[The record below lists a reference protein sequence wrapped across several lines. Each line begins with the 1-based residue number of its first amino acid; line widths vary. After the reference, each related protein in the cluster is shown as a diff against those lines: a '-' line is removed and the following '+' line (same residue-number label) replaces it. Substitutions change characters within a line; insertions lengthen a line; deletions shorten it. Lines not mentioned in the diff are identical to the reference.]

1 MNDCPFRDDTP
12 ISERNGRKKGEK
24 GMLCRSDM
32 LKEIKGALEDA
43 SYSAVRN
50 IYYYCIGAG
59 LIEEKEEEE
68 HECEN

>member
-1 MNDCPFRDDTP
+1 
-12 ISERNGRKKGEK
+12 
-24 GMLCRSDM
+24 MLCRSDM